1 MQFTCSLIFGQNLF
15 WTLLYVLTLFQH
27 PMRWE
32 IERWSVCYE
41 CLLLTT
47 TLAVKQFL
55 EIVICQS
62 FWLLYSS
69 QHHLLTQNM
78 IVLNMYIIAA
88 TRDKAA
94 WSQRAIAVLSWKC
107 KLRCYPSNSLPH
119 PFHLSLPL
127 HVSLK
132 VKDPAVNQTSIK
144 YIHMYYCPSRTS

>member
-27 PMRWE
+27 PRDGE
-32 IERWSVCYE
+32 LKVDLLQCS
-41 CLLLTT
+41 LLTT

-55 EIVICQS
+55 EIVVCQS

-88 TRDKAA
+88 TPDKAA

-144 YIHMYYCPSRTS
+144 YIHMYHCPSCMS